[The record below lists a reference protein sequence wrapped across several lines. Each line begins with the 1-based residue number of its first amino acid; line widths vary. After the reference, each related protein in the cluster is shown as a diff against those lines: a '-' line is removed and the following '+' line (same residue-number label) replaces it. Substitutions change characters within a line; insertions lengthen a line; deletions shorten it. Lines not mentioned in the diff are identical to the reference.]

1 MATKKTTKNATKKT
15 SKKTSTKNGTTAP
28 TKPGAAQQHVNPPVT
43 STTPAASI
51 VDRGREQ
58 LDDVAEFAREVV
70 TTSIGLPFALQS
82 RLGTMPKFELAAVAS
97 LLDDAKAQGATRVAA
112 LQDLVDPVAATVQQ
126 RAGGLACL
134 VAERSKQLRDRIAA

>member
-1 MATKKTTKNATKKT
+1 MATKKTTKKTTRKTTETTPKTTSRNA
-15 SKKTSTKNGTTAP
+15 AA
-28 TKPGAAQQHVNPPVT
+28 KPVTPPVT
-43 STTPAASI
+43 STTPAPSF

-58 LDDVAEFAREVV
+58 LDDVVELAREVV

-112 LQDLVDPVAATVQQ
+112 LQELVDPVAATVQQ
-126 RAGGLACL
+126 RAGELACL